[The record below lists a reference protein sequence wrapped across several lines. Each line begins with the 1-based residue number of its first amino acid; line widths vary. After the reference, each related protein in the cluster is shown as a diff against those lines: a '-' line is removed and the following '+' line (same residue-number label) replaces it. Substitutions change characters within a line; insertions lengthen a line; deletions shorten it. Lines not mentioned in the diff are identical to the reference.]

1 MLKVDN
7 FPTEHAFNLFKWLFH
22 PVTISTLSVY
32 GTIIGFAGRWAWKKL
47 EAKQNEDL
55 AKMKFAIED
64 LSNNVN
70 DSMITIQRDMLRL
83 QIITGINSGR
93 LSAEEVTLLYDQYKD
108 KGGNSYISR
117 IVDDYLE
124 DTLDAKHSK

>member
-1 MLKVDN
+1 MDN
-7 FPTEHAFNLFKWLFH
+7 FPTEHAFNFFKWLFN
-22 PVTISTLSVY
+22 PVTISTLSLY

-47 EAKQNEDL
+47 ETKQNEDL
-55 AKMKFAIED
+55 ANMKSDIKD

-70 DSMITIQRDMLRL
+70 DSMITIERDMLRL

-93 LSAEEVTLLYDQYKD
+93 LSVGEVTMLYDQYKD

-124 DTLDAKHSK
+124 ETLDAKHSK

>member
-1 MLKVDN
+1 MDN
-7 FPTEHAFNLFKWLFH
+7 FPTEHAFNFFKWLLN
-22 PVTISTLSVY
+22 PVTISKLSFY
-32 GTIIGFAGRWAWKKL
+32 GTSIGFAGRWAWKKL

-55 AKMKFAIED
+55 ANMKSDIKD

-70 DSMITIQRDMLRL
+70 DSMLMIQLDMLRL

-93 LSAEEVTLLYDQYKD
+93 LSAGEVTMLYDQYKD

-124 DTLDAKHSK
+124 ETLDAKHSK

>member
-7 FPTEHAFNLFKWLFH
+7 FPTEHAFNFFKWLFN
-22 PVTISTLSVY
+22 PATISTLSVY
-32 GTIIGFAGRWAWKKL
+32 GTSICFAGRWAWKKL

-55 AKMKFAIED
+55 AKMKFVIED

-93 LSAEEVTLLYDQYKD
+93 LSAGEVTMLYDQYKD

-124 DTLDAKHSK
+124 ETLDAKHSK

>member
-1 MLKVDN
+1 MDN
-7 FPTEHAFNLFKWLFH
+7 FPTEHAFNFLKWLLN
-22 PVTISTLSVY
+22 PVTMSTLSVY
-32 GTIIGFAGRWAWKKL
+32 VTSIGFAGRWAWKKL

-55 AKMKFAIED
+55 ANMKSDIKD
-64 LSNNVN
+64 LSDNVN
-70 DSMITIQRDMLRL
+70 DSMLMIQRDMLRL

-93 LSAEEVTLLYDQYKD
+93 LSACEVTLLYDQYKD

-124 DTLDAKHSK
+124 ETLDAKHSK

>member
-1 MLKVDN
+1 MDK
-7 FPTEHAFNLFKWLFH
+7 FPAENAFNLVKWLFD
-22 PVTISTLSVY
+22 PVTISSLSIY
-32 GTIIGFAGRWAWKKL
+32 MTTIGFVGRWAWKKF

-55 AKMKFAIED
+55 VNMKSDIKD
-64 LSNNVN
+64 LSDNVN

-93 LSAEEVTLLYDQYKD
+93 LSVGEVTMLYDIYKA

-117 IVDDYLE
+117 VVNDYLE
-124 DTLDAKHSK
+124 EEIDAKRSK

>member
-1 MLKVDN
+1 MDN
-7 FPTEHAFNLFKWLFH
+7 FPTEHAFNFFKWLFN

-32 GTIIGFAGRWAWKKL
+32 GTTIVFAGRWAWKKL
-47 EAKQNEDL
+47 ETKQNEDL
-55 AKMKFAIED
+55 ANMKSDIKD

-93 LSAEEVTLLYDQYKD
+93 LSPGEVTMLYDQYKD
-108 KGGNSYISR
+108 KGGNSYVTR
-117 IVDDYLE
+117 VVDDYLE
-124 DTLDAKHSK
+124 EVLDAKRSK

>member
-1 MLKVDN
+1 MDN
-7 FPTEHAFNLFKWLFH
+7 FPTEHAVNFLKWLFN

-32 GTIIGFAGRWAWKKL
+32 GTSIGFAGRWAWKKL
-47 EAKQNEDL
+47 EAKQDADL
-55 AKMKFAIED
+55 VNMKTDIKE
-64 LSNNVN
+64 LSDNVN
-70 DSMITIQRDMLRL
+70 DSMMTIQRDMLRL

-93 LSAEEVTLLYDQYKD
+93 LSVGEVTLLYDQYKD

-124 DTLDAKHSK
+124 EPIDAKHSK

>member
-1 MLKVDN
+1 MDN
-7 FPTEHAFNLFKWLFH
+7 FPAEHAFDFFKWLLN
-22 PVTISTLSVY
+22 PVTISMLTVY
-32 GTIIGFAGRWAWKKL
+32 GTGIGIAGRWAWKKL
-47 EAKQNEDL
+47 EAKQDKDL
-55 AKMKFAIED
+55 ATMKSDIKD

-70 DSMITIQRDMLRL
+70 DSTLMIQRDMLRL

-93 LSAEEVTLLYDQYKD
+93 LSAGEVTLLYDQYKD

-124 DTLDAKHSK
+124 EILDAKHAK

>member
-1 MLKVDN
+1 MDN
-7 FPTEHAFNLFKWLFH
+7 FPTEHAFNFFKWVFN

-32 GTIIGFAGRWAWKKL
+32 GTTLGFAGRWAWKKL
-47 EAKQNEDL
+47 ETKQNEDL
-55 AKMKFAIED
+55 ANMKSDIKD

-93 LSAEEVTLLYDQYKD
+93 LSPGEVTMLYDQYKD
-108 KGGNSYISR
+108 KGGNSYVTR
-117 IVDDYLE
+117 VVDDYLE
-124 DTLDAKHSK
+124 EVLDAKRSK